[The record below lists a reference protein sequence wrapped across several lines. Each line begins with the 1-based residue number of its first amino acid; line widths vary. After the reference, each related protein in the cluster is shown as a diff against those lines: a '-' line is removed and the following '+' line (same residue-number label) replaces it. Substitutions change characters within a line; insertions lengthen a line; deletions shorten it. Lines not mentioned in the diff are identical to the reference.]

1 MIYLPLIIFIE
12 GCGVFVLD
20 IFIKDWLVWV
30 PTIETDSDYKSW
42 AQDKISIVDD
52 GSAPKV
58 MAVPPAMRR
67 RLGRLGK
74 ISLNIASKLVEKN
87 GYMPSIFCSRHGEIQ
102 TTIQML
108 KELVWND
115 EISPTKFSLSVHN
128 AISGIFTIANKDD
141 LPTTAI
147 TAGAQDL
154 INCFYE
160 AYGQL
165 KSGVAEQVL
174 CMIYDEPIPEE
185 YQHYC
190 PLPSHPF
197 AIGFVLSLSGIN
209 GIKCSLKSSQP
220 EQEVNVSD
228 LMTLEFVKNLILK
241 NESIVLS
248 SASAQDKQT
257 WKVELEYS

>member
-1 MIYLPLIIFIE
+1 MLE
-12 GCGVFVLD
+12 
-20 IFIKDWLVWV
+20 IFIKDWLVWI
-30 PTIETDSDYKSW
+30 PTIESDSDFKSW
-42 AQDKISIVDD
+42 AQGEISIVDD

-74 ISLNIASKLVEKN
+74 ISLNIASQLVEKN

-108 KELVWND
+108 KELIWND

-128 AISGIFTIANKDD
+128 AISGIFTIANKED

-147 TAGAQDL
+147 TAGPQDL

-165 KSGVAEQVL
+165 KSGAAQQVL
-174 CMIYDEPIPEE
+174 CIIYDEPIPEE

-190 PLPSHPF
+190 PLPAHPYTV
-197 AIGFVLSLSGIN
+197 GFVLGLDGGANSA
-209 GIKCSLKSSQP
+209 IKCSLSAAQSCDSANDS
-220 EQEVNVSD
+220 NV
-228 LMTLEFVKNLILK
+228 MALEFAKNLILQ
-241 NESIVLS
+241 NESIELS
-248 SASAQDKQT
+248 SVSAQDKQS
-257 WKVELEYS
+257 WKIDLEYS